1 MPRIGGAKNR
11 AGGRWTDA
19 RFNSFIKSLLRAG
32 SKRWAPISDT
42 LKEARTRRGFYR
54 CNGCG
59 EEVPATLKVG
69 ARRIKNAVVDH
80 VDPII
85 DPNEGFVSWDQTI
98 ERMFCEKEGLQV
110 LCHACHEVKT
120 KQERDIATERRRNNK

>member
-1 MPRIGGAKNR
+1 MPRTGGDKNR

-69 ARRIKNAVVDH
+69 ARRIKNVVVDH
-80 VDPII
+80 IDPII

-110 LCHACHEVKT
+110 LCHACHEIKT